1 MGVMNLNPISSRA
14 FCVCDERSYV
24 EKGTCLELEAE
35 ALGAVD
41 GSSTEVDWAVVD
53 NAFSVSVEGISLI
66 GGDVIPSF
74 DFFIEE
80 EEEPFIFNSFNFDL
94 LFFLEIG
101 FDVDSIGAA
110 MAWTEVW
117 EESCFWIS

>member
-1 MGVMNLNPISSRA
+1 
-14 FCVCDERSYV
+14 
-24 EKGTCLELEAE
+24 
-35 ALGAVD
+35 
-41 GSSTEVDWAVVD
+41 
-53 NAFSVSVEGISLI
+53 LI

-110 MAWTEVW
+110 MA
-117 EESCFWIS
+117 